1 MANPVKLY
9 KPEASAVVLAVLA
22 PVRFT
27 VAPEPPAPLIV
38 PLTVYVPAAPAN
50 ERPSAWPLLMVA
62 VWFAGEKVAPL
73 AVGVTVYV
81 PLASPL
87 KEKLPELS
95 AVTVLF
101 AAPLR
106 VIVAP
111 AAPVPERVP
120 ATV

>member
-1 MANPVKLY
+1 MT
-9 KPEASAVVLAVLA
+9 LAVLA

-38 PLTVYVPAAPAN
+38 PLTVNVPTAPVN

-62 VWFAGEKVAPL
+62 GWLAGEKVAPL

-81 PLASPL
+81 PFARPS
-87 KEKLPELS
+87 KEKLPKLS
-95 AVTVLF
+95 AVTVALP
-101 AAPLR
+101 APLSFT
-106 VIVAP
+106 VAP

-120 ATV
+120 AMV